1 MDSRSDS
8 ISHDNSRD
16 VSLNYMNLSCF
27 YQNVRGLNTKITD
40 FYNFTTSTDYDLI
53 GLTETWLKPSVNSSE
68 LFNHNY
74 LVLRCDRN
82 VQALGVS
89 KGGGALLA
97 VTNRVCAAPLDLI
110 GLRNSFSSID
120 IVGCQLSLSS
130 GVLYVFVIYVPPNI
144 SSYELDQF
152 LEDLAVLDC
161 MCNKNTL
168 IMGDFNVAKYGSNDS
183 NITKCLSLDNYANFL
198 NLTQHNNILNC
209 LNVSLDLVFSNIDC
223 FSVLRADPAVKE
235 DPYHPA
241 LQFLF
246 KVFHSQAK
254 FAINNSHPS
263 YNFKKADYARM
274 YNLFLYADWSPILES
289 TNPTEACE
297 LFYKTVY
304 EIFDIT
310 VPLRHVSKAQSKN
323 RYPSWYSPQIIRVL
337 KRKTKAHRLYKRYGT
352 LFFFNKFKR
361 LRSLSKYLIDTA
373 YKKFIID
380 AENNLSTDPTKLWSF
395 VQNKK
400 NQTRIPNVIRDA
412 DDVCYD
418 TPDTI
423 VNAFARYF
431 ASVYQPSNPGNP
443 SSSPNYFQN
452 IDTPSISENDILIAI
467 KNTKSKFTAG
477 PDLIPNFV
485 IKDCACVLAVPLL
498 HIYNQI
504 LKCATFPSIWKQAR
518 ICPILK
524 KGNPAQISN
533 YRPIA
538 IINNFAKIFEMILYK
553 HIYNSIKSFIS
564 PLQHGFVEKRSTV
577 TNLATFT
584 QFTANCVDA
593 GGQVDVIYTDFC
605 KAFDQIDIFIL
616 LDKMNLLGFNDHIL
630 HLLSSYLFDRVL
642 YVEYMGHQSHPFIA
656 TSGVPQ
662 GSNLGPLLFLIFIN
676 DLPEIIRCNK
686 LMFADDL
693 KIFNSVASISDCHQL
708 QQDLDNLYLWCVNN
722 KLHLN
727 VAKCYVMTFTK
738 KKIHIL
744 QYDYYINN
752 YTLNRLKESR
762 DLGVIFDCE
771 LNFTTHINEMVKSAN
786 KTLGFIYRN
795 CKDFKSLH
803 VLKVLY
809 YSLVR
814 PKLEYGSLVWHPIY
828 VVHKHHIESI
838 QRRFLK
844 YLMFKTHGFYPPR
857 GIDHGEL
864 LQMFNCESLEFRR
877 ITAAVK
883 FLYNLVWVKIDCTDL
898 LGSINFLV
906 PRAGVRLYLSFYNL
920 NARTNVLRK
929 SPVYLMHCYFNIICR
944 DCDLFS
950 DSLHFIVKI
959 LSGKLHPYVL

>member
-1 MDSRSDS
+1 MDPENTYGSVAHKNEPKQPISRFDIKSQDKVAVRNPKNKNKQIPTDITQQTKEPWFLTVDEENHTDTS
-8 ISHDNSRD
+8 HENPWIEQKSRRRIRSKKQPTIIGISKTNDVNTGFKSSYVKRAWYYVGKVDND
-16 VSLNYMNLSCF
+16 TNINEIKTYICEKL
-27 YQNVRGLNTKITD
+27 
-40 FYNFTTSTDYDLI
+40 
-53 GLTETWLKPSVNSSE
+53 SSE
-68 LFNHNY
+68 DVIVDKLPTKGTFQSFRIGVKFIYKDN
-74 LVLRCDRN
+74 LLKEDFWPEGII
-82 VQALGVS
+82 ALGVS

-97 VTNRVCAAPLDLI
+97 VTNRVCATPLDLI

-254 FAINNSHPS
+254 FAISNSHPS

-337 KRKTKAHRLYKRYGT
+337 KRKTKAHRLYKRY
-352 LFFFNKFKR
+352 
-361 LRSLSKYLIDTA
+361 A

-642 YVEYMGHQSHPFIA
+642 YVEYMGHQSHPFMA

-676 DLPEIIRCNK
+676 DLPEIIRCN
-686 LMFADDL
+686 
-693 KIFNSVASISDCHQL
+693 
-708 QQDLDNLYLWCVNN
+708 
-722 KLHLN
+722 N
-727 VAKCYVMTFTK
+727 VYK
-738 KKIHIL
+738 
-744 QYDYYINN
+744 
-752 YTLNRLKESR
+752 
-762 DLGVIFDCE
+762 
-771 LNFTTHINEMVKSAN
+771 
-786 KTLGFIYRN
+786 
-795 CKDFKSLH
+795 
-803 VLKVLY
+803 
-809 YSLVR
+809 
-814 PKLEYGSLVWHPIY
+814 
-828 VVHKHHIESI
+828 
-838 QRRFLK
+838 
-844 YLMFKTHGFYPPR
+844 
-857 GIDHGEL
+857 
-864 LQMFNCESLEFRR
+864 
-877 ITAAVK
+877 
-883 FLYNLVWVKIDCTDL
+883 
-898 LGSINFLV
+898 
-906 PRAGVRLYLSFYNL
+906 
-920 NARTNVLRK
+920 
-929 SPVYLMHCYFNIICR
+929 
-944 DCDLFS
+944 
-950 DSLHFIVKI
+950 
-959 LSGKLHPYVL
+959 